1 MFNYEI
7 PYSADLMSYLLP
19 LRALI
24 ILLLAT
30 AGGSLGGV
38 AYYYQARATSL
49 NSQVSSLNNNAG
61 SLNDQIIAL
70 KALIANLTSQ
80 ISQLQR
86 INSQLNQSSVQ
97 TQSLEAQL
105 TTANAQLLSL
115 EIQLADEIRK
125 VQALEASFNTQLG
138 TLTTQLAQE
147 QAEIAQL
154 QSLVSQLQGQLA
166 GSLCLSGKMITI
178 GELLDLS
185 SVLADS
191 GVRARDSS
199 AIAINDVNS
208 FLSKAGCTLRFK
220 TSVLDYAL
228 DNPRALT
235 DLQSLAATGVQVVVG
250 PLNSGAAQFL
260 LSYAN
265 SNHIVLISPSSTSG
279 ALAIPNDYLFRTSP
293 DDPMQGPADA
303 RMMIDRGASALIIVE
318 RHDAYGDSVANTTAT
333 RFKALGGHMIDVIR
347 YDTSITDFT
356 PILTTLSN
364 DFQTANSTYPNKV
377 AMDFVSFEEFGQLI
391 VQANLQHPSLLRDA
405 LPWFGTDGEAQDSIL
420 TRNPTV
426 GPLIAQVRLPS
437 TLYSFLNNTKTERFY
452 GAFASAYPGIV
463 CDQFCA
469 GAYDDVWLAAL
480 ATLQAGSYN
489 GTRIQ
494 SMLLTVASN
503 YFGITGWLELDQNGD
518 RVASLYEVWKV
529 ALIGSNSTP
538 SWVFA
543 GRWDSTTDM
552 MTWTSPP

>member
-7 PYSADLMSYLLP
+7 LSYADLMSYALP

-24 ILLLAT
+24 ILLLAAT
-30 AGGSLGGV
+30 GGSLGGV

-61 SLNDQIIAL
+61 SLNDQIVAL

-86 INSQLNQSSVQ
+86 INSQLNQSSAQ
-97 TQSLEAQL
+97 TQSLEVQLANASAQL
-105 TTANAQLLSL
+105 QSL
-115 EIQLADEIRK
+115 EIQLADEISK
-125 VQALEASFNTQLG
+125 VQALEASFNTQLS

-147 QAEIAQL
+147 KAEIAQL

-166 GSLCLSGKMITI
+166 GNLCLSGKTITI

-185 SVLADS
+185 SALADS
-191 GVRARDSS
+191 GVRAKDSS
-199 AIAINDVNS
+199 TIAINDINS
-208 FLSKAGCTLRFK
+208 FLSKAGCTLRFT

-228 DNPRALT
+228 DNSRALT

-250 PLNSGAAQFL
+250 
-260 LSYAN
+260 LSYSN

-279 ALAIPNDYLFRTSP
+279 ALAIPSDYLFRTSP

-318 RHDAYGDSVANTTAT
+318 RHDSYGDSVANTTAT
-333 RFKALGGHMIDVIR
+333 RFKALGGHMIDVIP

-356 PILTTLSN
+356 PILTTLYN
-364 DFQTANSTYPNKV
+364 DFQSANSTYPNKV

-391 VQANLQHPSLLRDA
+391 LQANLQHPSLLRDA

-420 TRNPTV
+420 TGNPTV
-426 GPLIAQVRLPS
+426 GPLIALVRLPS
-437 TLYSFLNNTKTERFY
+437 TLYSFLNNTKTERFF

-480 ATLQAGSYN
+480 ATLQAGSSN

-529 ALIGSNSTP
+529 ALLGSNSIP